1 MIAIEQNQ
9 ATGLRRV
16 AVALSAAAITS
27 FVAAY
32 HVGVA
37 PAVLFDNVE
46 KFGRKKARPR
56 SNIPLPIGKILCF
69 GRGSFEGLVA
79 MLNNAFASLQ
89 DKKPKVLG
97 EGTYLR
103 PGRV

>member
-27 FVAAY
+27 FVASY

-46 KFGRKKARPR
+46 KFGRKKAAVATFERDDTCR
-56 SNIPLPIGKILCF
+56 SRSGPVH
-69 GRGSFEGLVA
+69 SF
-79 MLNNAFASLQ
+79 LNSAV
-89 DKKPKVLG
+89 DDDG
-97 EGTYLR
+97 ERLYNVNVFCLN
-103 PGRV
+103 

>member
-1 MIAIEQNQ
+1 M
-9 ATGLRRV
+9 
-16 AVALSAAAITS
+16 
-27 FVAAY
+27 
-32 HVGVA
+32 
-37 PAVLFDNVE
+37 E

-97 EGTYLR
+97 EGTHLR
-103 PGRV
+103 PLTLPQRPTARGLQLVLWPRVMRASVAHGSEASPFP

>member
-1 MIAIEQNQ
+1 MHVHFLEELLHAGG
-9 ATGLRRV
+9 AKAFYPVLRQR
-16 AVALSAAAITS
+16 I
-27 FVAAY
+27 
-32 HVGVA
+32 
-37 PAVLFDNVE
+37 VE
-46 KFGRKKARPR
+46 H
-56 SNIPLPIGKILCF
+56 PLPIGKILCF